1 MFLLLDRFK
10 TQVVWMASIIASNGS
25 NRTSDGANPSTPQQ
39 VTDVMPCV
47 PRRWTSYDDD
57 HLRSLAGD
65 GMSLRSA
72 AIAMNRSYVSVQNR
86 AAKLNVRFA
95 KRSSQSDHENRVQ
108 SYNFE
113 AIEPDGVARP
123 SSAQAVEPSYSS
135 K

>member
-1 MFLLLDRFK
+1 MFLLLDRFR
-10 TQVVWMASIIASNGS
+10 TQVVWIVSIVVSNGS
-25 NRTSDGANPSTPQQ
+25 NRLSDGASPSTPERLTQG
-39 VTDVMPCV
+39 VIIPCV

-57 HLRSLAGD
+57 HLRSLARD

-108 SYNFE
+108 SYNL
-113 AIEPDGVARP
+113 RP
-123 SSAQAVEPSYSS
+123 WGLME
-135 K
+135 

>member
-10 TQVVWMASIIASNGS
+10 TQVVWIVSIIASNGG
-25 NRTSDGANPSTPQQ
+25 NRLSHGVNPSTPQQ
-39 VTDVMPCV
+39 VTGVMPCV

-57 HLRSLAGD
+57 HLRSLARAGR
-65 GMSLRSA
+65 SLRSP

-108 SYNFE
+108 SYNLRQWSLMKSP
-113 AIEPDGVARP
+113 AIKRSGG
-123 SSAQAVEPSYSS
+123 
-135 K
+135 